1 MIVDPQTFAFFF
13 LAVLLLLVSPGPNM
27 LFVLGSGAGH
37 GWRGGMA
44 AACGIGVADLVCT
57 LACALGLAGLITAY
71 PLAFDI
77 VRWVGA
83 AYMLYLAYKCVAPPR
98 APTAATA
105 TATRNETS
113 RAAIFFR
120 GLAASLSNPK
130 AILFFIV
137 FIPQFIDAQRGSVFL
152 QFVLLGTTLAVI
164 GTAFHG
170 AIGAVGSL
178 GARFASGRPGTR
190 QALAYLQAAIFCLIA
205 GRLLLG

>member
-1 MIVDPQTFAFFF
+1 MIVEPQTFAFFF
-13 LAVLLLLVSPGPNM
+13 LAVMLLLISPGPNM

-57 LACALGLAGLITAY
+57 LACALGLAGLVTAY

-83 AYMLYLAYKCVAPPR
+83 AYMLYLAYKCIAPAR
-98 APTAATA
+98 ASAGAAV
-105 TATRNETS
+105 TRGETT
-113 RAAIFFR
+113 RPAIFMR

-130 AILFFIV
+130 ALLFFIV

-178 GARFASGRPGTR
+178 GARLAGGRPGTR
-190 QALAYLQAAIFCLIA
+190 RALAYLQAAIFCLIA

>member
-1 MIVDPQTFAFFF
+1 MIVAPQTFAFFF
-13 LAVLLLLVSPGPNM
+13 LAVMLLLVSPGPNM

-44 AACGIGVADLVCT
+44 AAFGIGVADLVCT
-57 LACALGLAGLITAY
+57 LACALGLAGLVTAY

-83 AYMLYLAYKCVAPPR
+83 AYMLYLAYKCVAPQR
-98 APTAATA
+98 VSVAATA
-105 TATRNETS
+105 TTREETS
-113 RAAIFFR
+113 RSAIFFR

-130 AILFFIV
+130 AILFFLV

-152 QFVLLGTTLAVI
+152 QFVLLGTMLAVI
-164 GTAFHG
+164 GTVFHG

-178 GARFASGRPGTR
+178 GARLASGRPGTR
-190 QALAYLQAAIFCLIA
+190 QMLAYFQAAIFCLIA

>member
-37 GWRGGMA
+37 GWQGGVA

-57 LACALGLAGLITAY
+57 LACALGLAGLVSAY

-83 AYMLYLAYKCVAPPR
+83 AYMLYLAYKCVAPAR
-98 APTAATA
+98 AAAA
-105 TATRNETS
+105 AATRNETS
-113 RAAIFFR
+113 RLAIFFR

-164 GTAFHG
+164 GTMFHG

-178 GARFASGRPGTR
+178 GARLASGRPGTR